1 MAKKSIGTILG
12 EIFLAFK
19 KGELETDVI
28 DAELLGMSP
37 EAFVGRQLGTLSAT
51 KFEQFI
57 NSFTPATAEQRRAKV
72 EALTAIKEGKKPFK
86 KFREDFA
93 AAASDTD
100 DETVKETTTKIAAGS
115 GPNLSSPVTVEQS
128 STVAQDVAETT
139 RERRIGQTP
148 VPAAVSGKQTS
159 MTELETYGIDEN
171 TYVELSTK
179 FGFSPTEE
187 DILNW
192 VATQPEEDRF
202 EAQVQAQAYFN
213 LMTGETILRPAYND
227 DGTAVLI
234 NGKQP
239 LMPFPGHF
247 VGTKVNDILDNYA
260 TEDEILQF
268 QNFLTNNNLVPD
280 NYFAESQ
287 GEMSEKLRA
296 SIMYVMNWADKNI
309 HAVPGTELY
318 KAISEEDPIY
328 FSESQSLYGEWD
340 IHRNIFN
347 HALKELAKKQET
359 LDEVE
364 EAEIAKKLAK
374 EYIPPSKSAL
384 EDMVDAYF
392 ENKLGRK
399 ATEEE
404 LDVWSTNFADSYSIA
419 FAQARS
425 KAQQLQDA
433 NFMQSQ
439 PEYLEMKDREALA
452 QQYGAEKVIDLSMF
466 STSTPQEIMAQ
477 QVEDEFGK
485 QIDAV
490 EEGRKVRQ
498 MQNDLV
504 SYMFGG

>member
-1 MAKKSIGTILG
+1 MNLSLFKQIWDKLEASKLIGDEGAISWLQFLELADSQGMLPTVKKEILFTNEEAQEVVDWWKSKPFTQPASADTI
-12 EIFLAFK
+12 K
-19 KGELETDVI
+19 ETV
-28 DAELLGMSP
+28 
-37 EAFVGRQLGTLSAT
+37 
-51 KFEQFI
+51 
-57 NSFTPATAEQRRAKV
+57 ATASNP
-72 EALTAIKEGKKPFK
+72 AIPSRQEF
-86 KFREDFA
+86 
-93 AAASDTD
+93 
-100 DETVKETTTKIAAGS
+100 
-115 GPNLSSPVTVEQS
+115 QS
-128 STVAQDVAETT
+128 Q
-139 RERRIGQTP
+139 
-148 VPAAVSGKQTS
+148 VPSAVSGKDAQTQD
-159 MTELETYGIDEN
+159 LETYGIDQGVYNELN
-171 TYVELSTK
+171 TI
-179 FGFSPTEE
+179 FGFAPTEE
-187 DILNW
+187 DIFNW
-192 VATQPEEDRF
+192 VASQPEDKQL
-202 EAQVQAQAYFN
+202 EAQIQAQAYFN

-374 EYIPPSKSAL
+374 EFIPPSKSAL

-399 ATEEE
+399 ATAEE
-404 LDVWSTNFADSYSIA
+404 LDEWSTNFADSYSIA
-419 FAQARS
+419 FAQARA
-425 KAQQLQDA
+425 KTQQLQDY

-485 QIDAV
+485 QINAV

>member
-1 MAKKSIGTILG
+1 MDLVKLKNVWSKLTADKVIGKDAPITWTQFLEVYFKDMPEPPSLGVSDEELQEIVDWWNSEKFAEPVNATEIVKS
-12 EIFLAFK
+12 
-19 KGELETDVI
+19 
-28 DAELLGMSP
+28 
-37 EAFVGRQLGTLSAT
+37 
-51 KFEQFI
+51 
-57 NSFTPATAEQRRAKV
+57 V
-72 EALTAIKEGKKPFK
+72 EAEIAGATSP
-86 KFREDFA
+86 RQ
-93 AAASDTD
+93 ASKL
-100 DETVKETTTKIAAGS
+100 EF
-115 GPNLSSPVTVEQS
+115 QS
-128 STVAQDVAETT
+128 Q
-139 RERRIGQTP
+139 

-171 TYVELSTK
+171 TYAELSTK

-192 VATQPEEDRF
+192 VASQPEESRF

-296 SIMYVMNWADKNI
+296 SIMYVMNWADKNV

-318 KAISEEDPIY
+318 KAISEEEPIY

-374 EYIPPSKSAL
+374 EFIPPSKSAL

-399 ATEEE
+399 ATAEE
-404 LDVWSTNFADSYSIA
+404 LDEWSTNFADSYSIA
-419 FAQARS
+419 FAQARA
-425 KAQQLQDA
+425 KTQQMQDY

>member
-1 MAKKSIGTILG
+1 MDLAKLKNVWSKLTADKVIGKDAPITWTQFLEVYFKDMPEPPSLG
-12 EIFLAFK
+12 VSDEEAQEIVDWWNSK
-19 KGELETDVI
+19 KFAQPV
-28 DAELLGMSP
+28 
-37 EAFVGRQLGTLSAT
+37 SAT
-51 KFEQFI
+51 EIVESVEVQMAG
-57 NSFTPATAEQRRAKV
+57 ATSPRQ
-72 EALTAIKEGKKPFK
+72 
-86 KFREDFA
+86 
-93 AAASDTD
+93 ASKL
-100 DETVKETTTKIAAGS
+100 EF
-115 GPNLSSPVTVEQS
+115 QS
-128 STVAQDVAETT
+128 Q
-139 RERRIGQTP
+139 

-171 TYVELSTK
+171 TYAELSTK

-192 VATQPEEDRF
+192 VASQPEESRF

-296 SIMYVMNWADKNI
+296 SIMYVMNWADKNV

-318 KAISEEDPIY
+318 EAISDEDPVY

-374 EYIPPSKSAL
+374 EFIPPSKSAL

-399 ATEEE
+399 ATAEE

-419 FAQARS
+419 FAQARA
-425 KAQQLQDA
+425 KTQQMQDY

-439 PEYLEMKDREALA
+439 PEYLEIKDREALA

>member
-1 MAKKSIGTILG
+1 MDLVKLKNVWKKLTADKVIGKDAPISWTQ
-12 EIFLAFK
+12 FLQVYFK
-19 KGELETDVI
+19 DI
-28 DAELLGMSP
+28 P
-37 EAFVGRQLGTLSAT
+37 EAPLLVLSDEEMQEIVDWWNSEKFARPVSAT
-51 KFEQFI
+51 EIAESVEIQMAG
-57 NSFTPATAEQRRAKV
+57 AT
-72 EALTAIKEGKKPFK
+72 
-86 KFREDFA
+86 
-93 AAASDTD
+93 
-100 DETVKETTTKIAAGS
+100 
-115 GPNLSSPVTVEQS
+115 SPRPVSKSEFQS
-128 STVAQDVAETT
+128 Q
-139 RERRIGQTP
+139 

-171 TYVELSTK
+171 TYAELSTK

-192 VATQPEEDRF
+192 VASQPEEDRF

>member
-1 MAKKSIGTILG
+1 MDLVKLKNVWSKLTADKVIGKDAPITWTQFLEVYFKDMPEPPSLGISDEEAQEIVDWWNSKK
-12 EIFLAFK
+12 FAQP
-19 KGELETDVI
+19 V
-28 DAELLGMSP
+28 
-37 EAFVGRQLGTLSAT
+37 SAT
-51 KFEQFI
+51 EIVESVEVQMAG
-57 NSFTPATAEQRRAKV
+57 ATSPRQ
-72 EALTAIKEGKKPFK
+72 
-86 KFREDFA
+86 
-93 AAASDTD
+93 ASKL
-100 DETVKETTTKIAAGS
+100 EF
-115 GPNLSSPVTVEQS
+115 QS
-128 STVAQDVAETT
+128 Q
-139 RERRIGQTP
+139 
-148 VPAAVSGKQTS
+148 VPAAVSGKQTQ

-171 TYVELSTK
+171 TYAELSTK

-192 VATQPEEDRF
+192 VASQPEESRF

-374 EYIPPSKSAL
+374 EFIPPSKSAL

-399 ATEEE
+399 ATAEE
-404 LDVWSTNFADSYSIA
+404 LDEWSTNFADSYSIA
-419 FAQARS
+419 FAQARA
-425 KAQQLQDA
+425 KTQQLQDY